1 MLQIFSR
8 IFGREE
14 SAKKI
19 WQSYNWKGDIEVSG
33 VFHKGRWYE
42 NTDMACR
49 RCGNPVYES
58 DNPEYRYQCFQC
70 DEDLYSFEVIRQERK
85 EYQNGHR

>member
-1 MLQIFSR
+1 MFCCKFLAEYSAGKNLLKKFSN
-8 IFGREE
+8 
-14 SAKKI
+14 S
-19 WQSYNWKGDIEVSG
+19 
-33 VFHKGRWYE
+33 HKGRWYE